1 MKKWKLAACLAVLG
15 LCAGSAHA
23 AAPVPVEAFA
33 VADTV
38 GSPRLSPDGRH
49 VAISTNLGDGNHAI
63 AVHRVEDLARTALLR
78 LPRYEMPVQMYWV
91 SDRRLLIAKGRLY
104 GAREAPA
111 PMGEII
117 ATDFDGSNQKYVY
130 GYQQSTRMAGIER
143 GFGYINDLPLVPN
156 NRFYMRR
163 LSHNSS
169 RSMLYDVDTER
180 ATHRLVADIGVRN
193 LDFVLDPDG
202 VPRFASGT
210 DDDDNFLL
218 YASGK
223 DGRDWHKV
231 AADAAG
237 GNFSPFALSPDG
249 AQVFGLYTVDNGPA
263 SLVRTAA
270 DGSDREVLVED
281 PFGSVGGVEWDA
293 AKQPFAATLAHGR
306 PRMVYFDPA
315 SAQADEHRMLG
326 GLFPGYH
333 VSYANHSQDGNLS
346 LLLVYSDRDPG
357 MWYLFD
363 RAQAQVK
370 LLFASREGIDP
381 ERMGERRY
389 FRFAASDGMELDGYL
404 TIPAGVGD
412 PVSMPMVLLPHGGP
426 HVQGDRWRFDT
437 DAQFLASRGYLVLQV
452 NYRGSLGR
460 GYGFQQ
466 AGFHQWG
473 GRIQDDLVDGVRWA
487 IAQGHADP
495 GRICAYGASF
505 GAYSA
510 MMVAAR
516 APELISC
523 AAGLAGLY
531 DLKAFTTR
539 SDVARSSSG
548 RAYFNRAIGAGD
560 DHLRANSPTALAA
573 AIQAP
578 VFLAHGSL
586 DERTPYSQAVAMR
599 KALEDAG
606 RAPEWMAVPREG
618 HGFYSDQNNIEFYQR
633 LEAFLARHIGAG

>member
-1 MKKWKLAACLAVLG
+1 MKGWKLAACLAAVG
-15 LCAGSAHA
+15 LCITSAHA
-23 AAPVPVEAFA
+23 AEPVPVEAFA

-49 VAISTNLGDGNHAI
+49 VAISTNLGDGNHGI

-78 LPRYEMPVQMYWV
+78 LPRYEMPVQMHWV
-91 SDRRLLIAKGRLY
+91 SARRLLIAKGRLY
-104 GAREAPA
+104 GAREAPL

-156 NRFYMRR
+156 NRFHMRR
-163 LSHNSS
+163 LSHSSS

-180 ATHRLVADIGVRN
+180 ATHRLVADIGVRH
-193 LDFVLDPDG
+193 LDFVLDPEG
-202 VPRFASGT
+202 IPRFATGR

-218 YASGK
+218 YATGK
-223 DGRDWHKV
+223 DGLDWRPIP
-231 AADAAG
+231 ADDMG
-237 GNFSPFALSPDG
+237 GNFSPFALAPG
-249 AQVFGLYTVDNGPA
+249 AGHVFARYSVSNGPL
-263 SLVRTAA
+263 SLVRSGL
-270 DGSDREVLVED
+270 DGSGRVVLAED
-281 PFGSVGGVEWDA
+281 PFGSVGEVEWDA
-293 AKQPFAATLAHGR
+293 AVQPFAATLVHGR
-306 PRMVYFDPA
+306 PQVVYFDPA
-315 SAQADEHRMLG
+315 SPQAEEHRMLL

-333 VSYANHSQDGNLS
+333 VSYANHSLDGNLS

-357 MWYLFD
+357 MWYLFN
-363 RAQAQVK
+363 RAQSQVR

-389 FRFAASDGMELDGYL
+389 VRFTASDGMQLDGYL

-412 PVSMPMVLLPHGGP
+412 PTSMPMVLLPHGGP
-426 HVQGDRWRFDT
+426 HVEGDRWHFDT

-460 GYGFQQ
+460 GYGFEQ
-466 AGFHQWG
+466 AGFREWG
-473 GRIQDDLVDGVRWA
+473 GRIQDDLIDGVRWA
-487 IAQGHADP
+487 IDQGHADP
-495 GRICAYGASF
+495 RRICAYGASF

-516 APELISC
+516 APDLISC

-539 SDVARSSSG
+539 SDAARTSSG
-548 RAYFNRAIGAGD
+548 RAYFNRAIGVGD
-560 DHLRANSPTALAA
+560 DHLRRNSPTAVAA
-573 AIQAP
+573 AITAP
-578 VFLAHGSL
+578 VFLAHGEQ
-586 DERTPYSQAVAMR
+586 DERTPYSQAVAMK

-606 RAPEWMAVPREG
+606 RPPEWLAVPREG
-618 HGFYSDQNNIEFYQR
+618 HGFYSDQNNIEFYRR